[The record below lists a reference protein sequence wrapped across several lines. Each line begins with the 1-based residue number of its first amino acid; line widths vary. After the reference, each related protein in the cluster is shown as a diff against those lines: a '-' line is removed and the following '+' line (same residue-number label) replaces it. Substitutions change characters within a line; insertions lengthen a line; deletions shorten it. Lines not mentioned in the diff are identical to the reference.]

1 MASFSS
7 SLFPISFP
15 SILIKSF
22 KPNFVLGTLVS
33 MVMEPGKLSSMPRI
47 LNTTKL
53 LPAGMWSITI
63 PRSIFLAFKNSLS
76 SVKTHQLPLHSF
88 VPLELFCRFQRNLV
102 QRNNPEILE
111 FVQALGD
118 FHRLE
123 RTHDQRN
130 LARDRLFPQFAF
142 PRIVEAYDERNF
154 AFAHQLAPVVRVRV
168 DFQPGVRILV
178 HQEPFPLSA
187 IADENALAETHSSR
201 KQSLSK
207 RFLEIVGNS
216 HGFASRLHFRAHDGI
231 HFRKAVE
238 GKDRHFHAVI
248 LAFRDFWKPFESHH
262 ARLYFRRNFGNGHS
276 NGLAYEG
283 NGARSARIH
292 FQNERLVGF
301 NHNLNVAKPIDCI
314 ASAIF
319 LEYSMAFA

>member
-47 LNTTKL
+47 LSTTKL

-63 PRSIFLAFKNSLS
+63 PLPIFLAFKNSLS
-76 SVKTHQLPLHSF
+76 SVKSHQLPLHSF
-88 VPLELFCRFQRNLV
+88 LPLELFCRFQRNLV

-123 RTHDQRN
+123 SPHYQRN
-130 LARDRLFPQFAF
+130 LSRDRRLPQFAF
-142 PRIVEAYDERNF
+142 PRVVEAYDERNL
-154 AFAHQLAPVVRVRV
+154 AFIHQLPPVVRVSV

-178 HQEPFPLSA
+178 HQQPFPLSA
-187 IADENALAETHSSR
+187 IADENAFAEPHSSR
-201 KQSLSK
+201 KQGFSESFFERRSDAH
-207 RFLEIVGNS
+207 RFS
-216 HGFASRLHFRAHDGI
+216 RRLHFRAYDGI

-238 GKDRHFHAVI
+238 REDGHFHAVV
-248 LAFRDFWKPFESHH
+248 L
-262 ARLYFRRNFGNGHS
+262 
-276 NGLAYEG
+276 
-283 NGARSARIH
+283 
-292 FQNERLVGF
+292 
-301 NHNLNVAKPIDCI
+301 
-314 ASAIF
+314 
-319 LEYSMAFA
+319 